1 MQRAETKLHAL
12 WNLAVRGTRL
22 APIDYY
28 VRNGDVL
35 RQAGKKTSKLFALD
49 QLEWWRHDEAQG
61 ITVAVLKTDRKLI
74 VKDSSG
80 RLANLLL
87 REFGKNASND

>member
-1 MQRAETKLHAL
+1 MEFRSIWGWVRRAV
-12 WNLAVRGTRL
+12 VRS
-22 APIDYY
+22 APFDYH

-35 RQAGKKTSKLFALD
+35 REAGKKTYKLFALD
-49 QLEWWRHDEAQG
+49 ELEWWRHDEAQG
-61 ITVAVLKTDRKLI
+61 ITMAVLKSERKLM